1 MNAVRVLQMENKSPF
16 TFSKHWKR
24 ASCKEC
30 MTKFSTST
38 RISSLPD
45 ILRMAGKLSSK
56 LLKKHFFA
64 NTNQFNIYVLFHFL
78 SFVRK
83 FMSQR
88 ALNLITNVRED
99 DLFLCLD
106 ADELPKREVRFFFLF
121 YIMYWKYWRLGCQ
134 AQWTFSCPVASFT
147 IFFLCRISLW
157 S

>member
-1 MNAVRVLQMENKSPF
+1 
-16 TFSKHWKR
+16 
-24 ASCKEC
+24 

-106 ADELPKREVRFFFLF
+106 ADELPKREVRFFFFFMLCIESIEGWDVKRSELF
-121 YIMYWKYWRLGCQ
+121 LVQ
-134 AQWTFSCPVASFT
+134 LLLSLFFFSAV
-147 IFFLCRISLW
+147 FLFGRR
-157 S
+157 